1 MRSPAL
7 LGRQASVKQQSPQ
20 GNSLPFAAGGGL
32 VRGPNKQ
39 TARVNMKK
47 LLNIAI
53 GIVVFSLAM
62 ILIIHLV
69 SSLLAS

>member
-1 MRSPAL
+1 
-7 LGRQASVKQQSPQ
+7 
-20 GNSLPFAAGGGL
+20 
-32 VRGPNKQ
+32 
-39 TARVNMKK
+39 MKK

>member
-7 LGRQASVKQQSPQ
+7 LGRQASVKQQSPP
-20 GNSLPFAAGGGL
+20 GNGLPFAAGGL
-32 VRGPNKQ
+32 VRDPNKQ

-69 SSLLAS
+69 LSLLAS

>member
-20 GNSLPFAAGGGL
+20 GNSLSFAACGL
-32 VRGPNKQ
+32 VRDPNKQ